1 MNLLP
6 MSIWGHEIQIGP
18 NICLADISKI
28 NITCPFSMFVKIIA
42 DVSKY
47 FAANIVKDIT
57 NIKNC
62 KNIIKSVIIMKF

>member
-28 NITCPFSMFVKIIA
+28 DITCPSPMFVRIIA

-57 NIKNC
+57 NIK
-62 KNIIKSVIIMKF
+62 K